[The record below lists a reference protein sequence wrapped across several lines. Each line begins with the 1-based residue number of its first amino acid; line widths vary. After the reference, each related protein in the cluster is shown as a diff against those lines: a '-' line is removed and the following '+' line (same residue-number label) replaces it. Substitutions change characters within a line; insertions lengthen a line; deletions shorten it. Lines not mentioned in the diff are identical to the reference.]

1 MLCQDGFWCRLW
13 KPLGNLESKMSYYLL
28 GTVADYECS
37 QGGWGQVG
45 HSINGKTI
53 ALSALSHIAHY
64 NPINR

>member
-1 MLCQDGFWCRLW
+1 
-13 KPLGNLESKMSYYLL
+13 MSYYLL